1 MVLVGNHFGTRV
13 IGNHFLGGANSI
25 RFLACPTETPVVW
38 GWSHA
43 PFLGAVIEDNILEDA
58 AGGAV
63 LGVEHSA
70 RYIKS
75 NKGRTYMTIA
85 LNRNV
90 ASPRPDPGLPAL
102 ARPRGV
108 RCPSRRQ
115 PSRGACRGESTREP
129 ADPRGEI

>member
-1 MVLVGNHFGTRV
+1 M
-13 IGNHFLGGANSI
+13 
-25 RFLACPTETPVVW
+25 VW

-90 ASPRPDPGLPAL
+90 VRWTEPFLQRYAGSARSRFPPA
-102 ARPRGV
+102 
-108 RCPSRRQ
+108 
-115 PSRGACRGESTREP
+115 
-129 ADPRGEI
+129 